1 MPQPKKAARFGG
13 SPAHHKLILANLAT
27 ELFRHGRIRTT
38 QAKAKNV
45 QPLAERMVTF
55 AKRGDLHSRRQVLRV
70 IRDRDVV
77 HKLFAD
83 IGPVFAEREGGYTRV
98 LKLGPRKGDAAP
110 MALIELVEGIGADG
124 EGAAELREA
133 PRRRWSLRRRRGT
146 MSTGAREREEQLA
159 AAADRGEEL
168 EKLEPPEEAPEPET
182 DVIVEEGDADAVQ
195 ADPAEVEARLA
206 AEEEEGTEPSA
217 EVPSGESDDGDDQP
231 SRERPDSE

>member
-13 SPAHHKLILANLAT
+13 SPAHHNMILANLAT

-38 QAKAKNV
+38 QAKAKTV

-55 AKRGDLHSRRQVLRV
+55 AKRGDLHARRQVLRV

-83 IGPVFAEREGGYTRV
+83 VGPVFADRDGGYTRV

-110 MALIELVEGIGADG
+110 MALIELVEGIGAEGDG
-124 EGAAELREA
+124 AGDLSEA

-146 MSTGAREREEQLA
+146 MSIGAREREEHIA

-168 EKLEPPEEAPEPET
+168 EPFEGVDEAPESDET
-182 DVIVEEGDADAVQ
+182 ETAAEREDDGVQ

-206 AEEEEGTEPSA
+206 AEEEAA
-217 EVPSGESDDGDDQP
+217 EAAEEPSGESDDGEDQP
-231 SRERPDSE
+231 PRERPSAE